1 MWVSPGGSDA
11 QFEELIDVWWLSR
24 YGVYHVRVT
33 VMNNVSSLTLPV
45 AVIQV
50 TLSLS
55 LTLPVTVIQVGQNVT
70 SVDVRVAHRDWLAP
84 VDAPVSLTVDCP
96 TGWPVILTVDMGDG
110 QPPQRIARPPDYD
123 PATDDRA
130 GRLCPGAATPPAA
143 GRRRRDV
150 QETATIGQPFA
161 LTYQY
166 RTSGSYRSDL
176 V

>member
-1 MWVSPGGSDA
+1 
-11 QFEELIDVWWLSR
+11 
-24 YGVYHVRVT
+24 
-33 VMNNVSSLTLPV
+33 MNNVS
-45 AVIQV
+45 
-50 TLSLS
+50 S

-130 GRLCPGAATPPAA
+130 SRLCPGATPPAA

-176 V
+176 A